1 MGRRG
6 RDEASTAL
14 PLRSGWL
21 LRWLQGHL
29 GGPEGAGGEQLAGEA
44 VQDRPQPEPELR
56 RHGAARAR
64 LPAERLGSDLKA
76 DDVEACV
83 VRNDNLN
90 FTRLSGEEIETQL
103 TALAE
108 RDDDLVSRE

>member
-1 MGRRG
+1 MRG
-6 RDEASTAL
+6 C
-14 PLRSGWL
+14 P
-21 LRWLQGHL
+21 
-29 GGPEGAGGEQLAGEA
+29 
-44 VQDRPQPEPELR
+44 
-56 RHGAARAR
+56 
-64 LPAERLGSDLKA
+64 PAQ
-76 DDVEACV
+76 ACV